1 MRRSGESSFWMMIC
15 NVDKYDLRDQAVK
28 IHIYIYI
35 YIDKDKYVKERG
47 HGLTAS
53 HELRLG
59 RTQLETL

>member
-35 YIDKDKYVKERG
+35 YR
-47 HGLTAS
+47 
-53 HELRLG
+53 
-59 RTQLETL
+59 